1 MPLPEIT
8 PATASDRVGNDTIE
22 QRQSRVLEFERDW
35 WGAGGGRKE
44 ARIRAEFG
52 WSAARYYQVLNALVD
67 TEAALR
73 YDPVLVG
80 RLREVRA
87 VRTEARRTRRPG
99 PSSAA

>member
-8 PATASDRVGNDTIE
+8 PATTSDRAGNDTIE
-22 QRQSRVLEFERDW
+22 ERQGRVLEFERDW
-35 WGAGGGRKE
+35 WGAGGDRKE
-44 ARIRAEFG
+44 ARIRAEFA
-52 WSAARYYQVLNALVD
+52 WSAARYYQVLNALLD

-87 VRTEARRTRRPG
+87 DRAVARRTRRPG
-99 PSSAA
+99 SSSAA

>member
-8 PATASDRVGNDTIE
+8 PATAPDAAGDHALEERP
-22 QRQSRVLEFERDW
+22 SRVLEFERGW
-35 WGAGGGRKE
+35 WGVAGGRKE

-52 WSAARYYQVLNALVD
+52 WSAARYYQVLNALLD

-87 VRTEARRTRRPG
+87 DRAEARRTRRPG
-99 PSSAA
+99 SPSAA